1 MLEKLEAVYAHF
13 KEIELLL
20 SSPEV
25 ASDVKRFTK
34 LNKEYRDLEEIV
46 QSYFEYKNCYHRI
59 AEARDI
65 LKNEKDKELRD
76 MAREELD
83 ELEPKQTA
91 LEETIRIQLL
101 PKDPE
106 DAKPAVVEIRAGTGG
121 DEAGIFAGYLFR
133 MYQRYCDDMRWPI
146 SVVDETEGTA
156 GGYSKIIFEVP
167 HPGTY
172 GVLKYESGVHRVQR
186 VPATENQG
194 RIHTSAVSVVV
205 MPEAEEVDVQLNPA
219 DVKWK
224 PAEAVVRADRM

>member
-25 ASDVKRFTK
+25 ASDVRRFTK

-46 QSYFEYKNCYHRI
+46 ATYFEYKNWYHRT

-65 LKNEKDKELRD
+65 LKNEKDRELRD
-76 MAREELD
+76 MAKDELD
-83 ELEPKQTA
+83 VLEPQQAELE
-91 LEETIRIQLL
+91 ERIRIQLL

-121 DEAGIFAGYLFR
+121 DEAGIFAGDLFR
-133 MYQRYCDDMRWPI
+133 MYQRYIDDMGWQL

-156 GGYSKIIFEVP
+156 GGYSKVIFEVP
-167 HPGTY
+167 NVGSY
-172 GVLKYESGVHRVQR
+172 G
-186 VPATENQG
+186 
-194 RIHTSAVSVVV
+194 I
-205 MPEAEEVDVQLNPA
+205 
-219 DVKWK
+219 
-224 PAEAVVRADRM
+224 

>member
-83 ELEPKQTA
+83 
-91 LEETIRIQLL
+91 
-101 PKDPE
+101 
-106 DAKPAVVEIRAGTGG
+106 
-121 DEAGIFAGYLFR
+121 
-133 MYQRYCDDMRWPI
+133 
-146 SVVDETEGTA
+146 
-156 GGYSKIIFEVP
+156 
-167 HPGTY
+167 
-172 GVLKYESGVHRVQR
+172 
-186 VPATENQG
+186 
-194 RIHTSAVSVVV
+194 
-205 MPEAEEVDVQLNPA
+205 
-219 DVKWK
+219 
-224 PAEAVVRADRM
+224 

>member
-76 MAREELD
+76 MARRMMRAGVALD
-83 ELEPKQTA
+83 
-91 LEETIRIQLL
+91 
-101 PKDPE
+101 
-106 DAKPAVVEIRAGTGG
+106 VVCVLVLASAGWLAIRAG
-121 DEAGIFAGYLFR
+121 
-133 MYQRYCDDMRWPI
+133 W
-146 SVVDETEGTA
+146 V
-156 GGYSKIIFEVP
+156 
-167 HPGTY
+167 
-172 GVLKYESGVHRVQR
+172 
-186 VPATENQG
+186 
-194 RIHTSAVSVVV
+194 
-205 MPEAEEVDVQLNPA
+205 
-219 DVKWK
+219 
-224 PAEAVVRADRM
+224 